1 MTAEAEDL
9 DALPTVAIEQAVR
22 AGVRP
27 TLTEWLALSPEVRE
41 YWRLQ
46 VERVPLLVVHEL
58 LAVAKDVVSSAA
70 IRAAFERAHA
80 SEVAAAGREGA

>member
-1 MTAEAEDL
+1 MSL
-9 DALPTVAIEQAVR
+9 DDQDELPTVAIEQAVR

-46 VERVPLLVVHEL
+46 VERTPLVVVGEL
-58 LAVAKDVVSSAA
+58 LAVAHDVVASAA
-70 IRAAFERAHA
+70 IRAALDRAHA
-80 SEVAAAGREGA
+80 DEVAAAGRAP

>member
-1 MTAEAEDL
+1 MSEDV
-9 DALPTVAIEQAVR
+9 DGLPTVAIEQAVR

-46 VERVPLLVVHEL
+46 VERVPLLVVGDL
-58 LAVAKDVVSSAA
+58 LSVAKDVVSSAA
-70 IRAAFERAHA
+70 IRGAFDRAHA
-80 SEVAAAGREGA
+80 DEVAAVGRERS